1 MNRNIDIKS
10 RRVQQSVSKLDG
22 FLRAEYNSEKNYL
35 EYYAGLETL
44 DKVISI
50 KDQIIYGRRGTGK
63 THLLKALQEKLLADD
78 QKYLPV
84 YIDLRTFKPTLES
97 DNDLYYA
104 LIIFQEIVVE
114 VLKCVYVNLD
124 YLYQEYT
131 VEQQK
136 IIIDPQ
142 RRKILALLEKFNRSF
157 IIIFCLLDEW
167 SEIPET
173 SQYILAEFLKRTF
186 VPKKVTL
193 KIAAIPNRTQLIF
206 ENRIG
211 LEDGGIYLDIL

>member
-84 YIDLRTFKPTLES
+84 YID
-97 DNDLYYA
+97 
-104 LIIFQEIVVE
+104 
-114 VLKCVYVNLD
+114 
-124 YLYQEYT
+124 
-131 VEQQK
+131 
-136 IIIDPQ
+136 
-142 RRKILALLEKFNRSF
+142 
-157 IIIFCLLDEW
+157 
-167 SEIPET
+167 
-173 SQYILAEFLKRTF
+173 
-186 VPKKVTL
+186 
-193 KIAAIPNRTQLIF
+193 
-206 ENRIG
+206 
-211 LEDGGIYLDIL
+211 

>member
-1 MNRNIDIKS
+1 MCICY
-10 RRVQQSVSKLDG
+10 
-22 FLRAEYNSEKNYL
+22 F
-35 EYYAGLETL
+35 
-44 DKVISI
+44 
-50 KDQIIYGRRGTGK
+50 
-63 THLLKALQEKLLADD
+63 
-78 QKYLPV
+78 
-84 YIDLRTFKPTLES
+84 
-97 DNDLYYA
+97 
-104 LIIFQEIVVE
+104 
-114 VLKCVYVNLD
+114 D

-157 IIIFCLLDEW
+157 DGKSFTKMGETGFRVNEVKKLATNLKITKIPELFGSKEVNKEIESEDEKIKYISFSDMSDAISQLLEAVDIDRIFCLLDEW

>member
-1 MNRNIDIKS
+1 MAKRMNRNIDIKS

-84 YIDLRTFKPTLES
+84 YIDLRAFKPTLES

-104 LIIFQEIVVE
+104 LMIFQEIVVE
-114 VLKCVYVNLD
+114 VLKCVYVIL
-124 YLYQEYT
+124 
-131 VEQQK
+131 
-136 IIIDPQ
+136 IIYIKSILLNS
-142 RRKILALLEKFNRSF
+142 RKLLLILKEER
-157 IIIFCLLDEW
+157 
-167 SEIPET
+167 
-173 SQYILAEFLKRTF
+173 Y
-186 VPKKVTL
+186 
-193 KIAAIPNRTQLIF
+193 
-206 ENRIG
+206 
-211 LEDGGIYLDIL
+211 

>member
-104 LIIFQEIVVE
+104 LIYIPYNVIYIIWIIYIKSILLNSRKLLLILKEERYQLCWKSLTEILMVK
-114 VLKCVYVNLD
+114 VLLKWGKRV
-124 YLYQEYT
+124 
-131 VEQQK
+131 
-136 IIIDPQ
+136 
-142 RRKILALLEKFNRSF
+142 LE
-157 IIIFCLLDEW
+157 
-167 SEIPET
+167 
-173 SQYILAEFLKRTF
+173 
-186 VPKKVTL
+186 
-193 KIAAIPNRTQLIF
+193 
-206 ENRIG
+206 
-211 LEDGGIYLDIL
+211 